1 MHHSV
6 CFHLSLK
13 ELEYW
18 LKCYKEFK
26 TSYTDLKLKFPPPP
40 IRLPEEAKETNFFG
54 ILTSRA
60 KWIKQAHYRKLGE
73 WERPFRKK
81 LAETVDD
88 FVKKYGRGFCFR
100 IILVHDSSRPW
111 RREIEEVDG
120 VTVWWLKALDSSYDY
135 IVDGYIDKQI
145 SFVEGILKP
154 KKSVIRARE
163 KVAEIEERADRRL
176 KKRRQD
182 KALLASAAGTSRN
195 LAASI
200 KRKLVKGHPCP
211 YCGKSL
217 GSDFHADHIYPVIK
231 GGLSTIQNMVNVCSS
246 CNLAKGD
253 LTLSAFI
260 RKLDLNRN
268 EIESR
273 LENLGKEF

>member
-1 MHHSV
+1 MYHIHSN
-6 CFHLSLK
+6 LNLEK
-13 ELEYW
+13 LEYW
-18 LKCYKEFK
+18 LKCYKEFE
-26 TSYTDLKLKFPPPP
+26 SSFEDLRSKFPRPSDM
-40 IRLPEEAKETNFFG
+40 LLLEARSAFFAS
-54 ILTSRA
+54 TSRA
-60 KWIKQAHYRKLGE
+60 LEREYHCIMSE
-73 WERPFRKK
+73 WASLFRKK
-81 LAETVDD
+81 LAEIIDD
-88 FVKKYGRGFCFR
+88 FVREYGQDFCFR
-100 IILVHDSSRPW
+100 VCQVHYPGYT
-111 RREIEEVDG
+111 RRAEFEELDG
-120 VTVWWLKALDSSYDY
+120 VKVWWLMEGDSDDY
-135 IVDGYIDKQI
+135 LVGPKITRQII
-145 SFVEGILKP
+145 SFLSDVKT
-154 KKSVIRARE
+154 KKTAIRGN
-163 KVAEIEERADRRL
+163 EIEAKILEKADRRL

-260 RKLDLNRN
+260 KKLDLNRN

-273 LENLGKEF
+273 LENLG